1 MSAWWERAAGAV
13 RDDFSDLGDPA
24 SAVRVLVRL
33 VVAAALGGVL
43 GYEREYE
50 GKSVGMRT
58 HMLVA
63 LGAALFVVVPQ
74 QAGATAEAM
83 TRVVQG
89 LIAGIGFLGA
99 GAIMRGPEGWQA
111 KGLTTAAGIWA
122 TAAIGV
128 TAGLGREASAIVA
141 AVLSYVIL
149 GLLPHHFG
157 SQSTPPQAPGGG
169 ASKGAGP

>member
-128 TAGLGREASAIVA
+128 TAGLGHEASAVVGT
-141 AVLSYVIL
+141 VLALVIL
-149 GLLPHHFG
+149 WLLPHQFG
-157 SQSTPPQAPGGG
+157 GRPGPPQAPGGDS
-169 ASKGAGP
+169 SKGGTL